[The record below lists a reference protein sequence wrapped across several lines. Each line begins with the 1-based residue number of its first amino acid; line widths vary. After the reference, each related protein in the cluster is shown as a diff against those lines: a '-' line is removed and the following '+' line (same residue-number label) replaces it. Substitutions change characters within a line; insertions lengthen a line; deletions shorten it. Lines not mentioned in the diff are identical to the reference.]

1 MESKN
6 DRNSAVTQTEDSQPA
21 AKNVIVRFVEY
32 SFHILNHEMD
42 GFFDDHMAAFNQ
54 DLEDLTDGRG
64 ETLEQYEIYQKYLSE
79 LESYFDEFAS
89 REGYESSSQ
98 CFDEINSLIVND
110 EIERKKLFKEMSE
123 RMMAAFSQL
132 QEQVEAAEAEAE
144 ADLKDDGKKGADDD
158 DDDDVKGE
166 KASAAKP
173 KTRQIKDSKGSRHDE
188 DEDAD
193 DAKTTDVVSSSG
205 QGNHSSP
212 APPVIMFFQPVSL
225 DSMLQH
231 VLSLT
236 EYTTFSYIIR
246 TKLKQKQLYQSLL
259 TRVEKQNKQTTKRQR
274 KFERG
279 EAIDEI
285 YEELVQRICDFAPNQ
300 TQFQNQIR
308 SHLDL
313 KSWKDLLSGSGLLQ
327 LTHTHSLTHSTR
339 IS

>member
-6 DRNSAVTQTEDSQPA
+6 DDNDAVTEIAESQAP

-32 SFHILNHEMD
+32 SFHILNNEMD
-42 GFFDDHMAAFNQ
+42 EFFDDHMEAFNQ

-64 ETLEQYEIYQKYLSE
+64 ETLEQYNIYQKYLSE

-123 RMMAAFSQL
+123 RMMAAFSNL
-132 QEQVEAAEAEAE
+132 QEQMEAVAQGEEDNE
-144 ADLKDDGKKGADDD
+144 LKDDGKKGADDD
-158 DDDDVKGE
+158 EDVKGNGTKGE
-166 KASAAKP
+166 KASAAKS
-173 KTRQIKDSKGSRHDE
+173 TGRRIKDAKDD

-193 DAKTTDVVSSSG
+193 DAKTTEVVSGG

-246 TKLKQKQLYQSLL
+246 TKLKQKQLYHSLL
-259 TRVEKQNKQTTKRQR
+259 ARVEKQNKQTAKRTR
-274 KFERG
+274 KMERG
-279 EAIDEI
+279 EPIDDL

-308 SHLDL
+308 SHLDI
-313 KSWKDLLSGSGLLQ
+313 KSWKDLLATSGSD
-327 LTHTHSLTHSTR
+327 HAPPRYYSS
-339 IS
+339 